1 MSRLPCAIQPK
12 VLAAKFNNFF
22 SLHLRWFP
30 QIKDDDHFSFITL
43 FHIFIT
49 LKLRLAAL
57 LTCNLPVILHVIL
70 QVNLHVNFTYG
81 FGPSSGLS
89 C

>member
-57 LTCNLPVILHVIL
+57 LTCNLPVILHQLDSFFCNADITE
-70 QVNLHVNFTYG
+70 NFKAACRKLT
-81 FGPSSGLS
+81 
-89 C
+89 